1 MNEAQLIRRAVQ
13 GDGAAVRS
21 LYERYSPRVYAVVR
35 RIAGDDDLAHDYAQ
49 EAWIRAIRAL
59 PTFRAESRFS
69 TWLHRIAVN
78 SALQAV
84 RRAETRQ
91 KREAPMPETIAVP
104 PPRGDALLEQKL
116 EWALARLPERMRK
129 VLILH
134 DVEGYTH
141 DEIGGLLGTAP
152 GTSKS
157 QLFKARGKM
166 RELLKALNTPDDREE
181 VEAWSI

>member
-1 MNEAQLIRRAVQ
+1 MRA
-13 GDGAAVRS
+13 
-21 LYERYSPRVYAVVR
+21 LFERYSPRVYAVVR
-35 RIAGDDDLAHDYAQ
+35 RIAADDDLAQDYAQ

-59 PTFRAESRFS
+59 PTFRGEARFS
-69 TWLHRIAVN
+69 TWIHRIAVN

-84 RRAETRQ
+84 RKAEIRAQ
-91 KREAPMPETIAVP
+91 KEAPLPESLAVAP
-104 PPRGDALLEQKL
+104 PPGDALLSQRL
-116 EWALARLPERMRK
+116 EWALDRLPERMRK

-141 DEIGGLLGTAP
+141 DEIGELLGTTA

-166 RELLKALNTPDDREE
+166 RVLLKDLDSSENPGSEDDGKE

>member
-1 MNEAQLIRRAVQ
+1 MNEAQLIRKAVQ

-35 RIAGDDDLAHDYAQ
+35 RIAADDDLAHDYAQ

-59 PTFRAESRFS
+59 PSFRGDSRFS

-78 SALQAV
+78 SSLQAV

-91 KREAPMPETIAVP
+91 KREAPMPETIAVA
-104 PPRGDALLEQKL
+104 PPR
-116 EWALARLPERMRK
+116 MRT
-129 VLILH
+129 VMILH
-134 DVEGYTH
+134 VVEGYTH
-141 DEIGGLLGTAP
+141 DEIGELLGTAP

-166 RELLKALNTPDDREE
+166 RELLKALNTPEDREE
-181 VEAWSI
+181 LEVWSI